1 MTAKSLKQNED
12 EIHPHAPTADVV
24 VNKTYVL
31 PSPEILPIDV
41 LVKQGHERAGLENLV
56 KDGKVRSVR
65 IGRKVCIVVRDL
77 IELATKEPKTKR
89 ISKAVPF
96 TLTKAILERGTK

>member
-1 MTAKSLKQNED
+1 MTAKTLRQDD
-12 EIHPHAPTADVV
+12 EEINPREPTADVV

-31 PSPEILPIDV
+31 LSPEILPIDV

-56 KDGKVRSVR
+56 RDGKVRSVR
-65 IGRKVCIVVRDL
+65 IGRKVCVVVRDL

-89 ISKAVPF
+89 IVKAVPF
-96 TLTKAILERGTK
+96 TLTNAISERRR